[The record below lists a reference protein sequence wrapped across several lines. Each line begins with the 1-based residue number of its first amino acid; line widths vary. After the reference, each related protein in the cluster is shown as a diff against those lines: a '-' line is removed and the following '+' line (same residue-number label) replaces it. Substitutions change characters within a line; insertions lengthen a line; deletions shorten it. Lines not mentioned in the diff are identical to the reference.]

1 MCFAGVRLSLLVELP
16 WRRSAGK
23 AIRARLVTTVGSARV
38 TARIC
43 RGQAALLVIII
54 SLSVKSAFLGLVKA
68 CGRSGDAGV
77 KLFEGFG

>member
-43 RGQAALLVIII
+43 RGQAALLFI
-54 SLSVKSAFLGLVKA
+54 SLSMKSAFLGLVKA